1 MMKNIL
7 FFSMILL
14 LASCGSAMTPEEK
27 AAKAQKDAAEAELN
41 QVQYNQAIAALD
53 NKTFVLEAERVD
65 FKRGG
70 FQYVT
75 STTNFISVEGDKGT
89 IQLALNGPAIG
100 PNGIGG
106 ITVEGN
112 VTDVKKT
119 VDKKGNVS
127 WSMHVMGVG
136 VSATVFFRMT
146 TGTNDCT
153 ATVTPDFNGNMIS
166 FTGSLYPT
174 SESNVYKARAL

>member
-1 MMKNIL
+1 MKNML
-7 FFSMILL
+7 FFALILL

-27 AAKAQKDAAEAELN
+27 AAKAQKEAANAEME
-41 QVQYNQAIAALD
+41 QVLYNQAVAALD

-65 FKRGG
+65 FKRGN
-70 FQYVT
+70 FQYVNQ
-75 STTNFISVEGDKGT
+75 TTNFVSMDGDNAT

-106 ITVEGN
+106 ITVEGKAS
-112 VTDVKKT
+112 DVKKT

-127 WSMHVMGVG
+127 WSMHVMGIG
-136 VSATVFFRMT
+136 ISATVFFRMT
-146 TGTNDCT
+146 NGTNDCT
-153 ATVTPDFNGNMIS
+153 ATVSPDYSGNIIS

>member
-1 MMKNIL
+1 
-7 FFSMILL
+7 MIVL

-27 AAKAQKDAAEAELN
+27 AAKAQKETADAELN

-65 FKRGG
+65 FKRGA
-70 FQYVT
+70 FQYVN
-75 STTNFISVEGDKGT
+75 STTNFISMDGDRAT
-89 IQLALNGPAIG
+89 IQMALNGPAVG

-112 VTDVKKT
+112 ATNVKKT

-127 WSMHVMGVG
+127 WSMHVMGTG

-146 TGTNDCT
+146 NGTNDCS
-153 ATVTPDFNGNMIS
+153 ATVSPDFSGNVIS

-174 SESNVYKARAL
+174 SESNVFKARAL